1 MTTMLRH
8 FGADGK
14 VWPDFDQCPVE
25 VPDYWTKLVGDYC
38 GLQENGRTCWH
49 AGLCAKCYRCPC
61 HCECPPPVPK
71 RIYSQYERDFME
83 QSKHYYDSG
92 RD

>member
-8 FGADGK
+8 YRKDGT
-14 VWPDFDQCPVE
+14 VEPDFDQCPVE
-25 VPDYWTKLVGDYC
+25 IPSWWTGLVGDYC
-38 GLQENGRTCWH
+38 GLTEFGKTCWH
-49 AGLCAKCYRCPC
+49 NGTCPECYRCPC
-61 HCECPPPVPK
+61 HCKCQPPAPK
-71 RIYSQYERDFME
+71 RVYTQYELDFME